1 MTGLDYL
8 VRVGADTFCAV
19 CGGDGWRL
27 CRRMPVQVRPSL
39 CPKNVA
45 PSCSR
50 GGAGASDGL
59 DNLSE
64 NKRGEMDYE

>member
-8 VRVGADTFCAV
+8 VRVGQ
-19 CGGDGWRL
+19 
-27 CRRMPVQVRPSL
+27 VQPSL